1 MANMLHIVATQ
12 VKHGRGGISTA
23 LVGFTESPQLQ
34 AHGFNIIESHGS
46 GGRWQAFRRAVRQI
60 RTDVKPG
67 DTVWLHCGPWLS
79 MLRKWYLAGVAKQQ
93 GATVLFHFHS
103 MWTARYAESWWGRSL
118 LRLLL
123 ARANGIVVLTPWWQR
138 FFIQQ
143 FPHYFSDQSQ
153 RPIIITPN
161 PLEPAYVKVATEP
174 TNVSP
179 DGQTYILSMT
189 RLVTGK
195 GLDDVIR
202 AMPLLPERFALKI
215 AGDGEQLDELK
226 QLVSSLALTSRVEFV
241 GWIDYEQ
248 KQELM
253 RNCHLFCLPSQ
264 FDSFGMGFIEAM
276 AFGLPVV
283 ALNQGPTPDVV
294 GSSGALVDTPQPE
307 LLAKALLRVE
317 SEWQSRAELAKRE
330 ALERFAP
337 EPIVNHFLESLA
349 SIRRQ

>member
-1 MANMLHIVATQ
+1 MLHIVATQ

-60 RTDVKPG
+60 RADVKPG
-67 DTVWLHCGPWLS
+67 DIVWLHCGPWLS
-79 MLRKWYLAGVAKQQ
+79 MLRKWYLAGVAKRQ

-118 LRLLL
+118 LRLILK
-123 ARANGIVVLTPWWQR
+123 RANAIVVLTPWWR
-138 FFIQQ
+138 GFFTQQ
-143 FPHYFSDQSQ
+143 FPNLVTKL
-153 RPIIITPN
+153 PIFVTPN
-161 PLEPAYVKVATEP
+161 PLEPAYVEAASQPINVA
-174 TNVSP
+174 P
-179 DGQTYILSMT
+179 DGHTYILSMT
-189 RLVTGK
+189 RLVPGK
-195 GLDDVIR
+195 GVDDVIR
-202 AMPLLPERFALKI
+202 AMPLLPEHFALKI

-226 QLVSSLALTSRVEFV
+226 QLVTHLGLESRVEFV

-248 KQELM
+248 KQALM
-253 RNCHLFCLPSQ
+253 RSCHLFCLPSR

-294 GSSGALVDTPQPE
+294 GSSGV
-307 LLAKALLRVE
+307 LAENAEPSILADAVQTAASDWTL
-317 SEWQSRAELAKRE
+317 RAEQAKGE

-337 EPIVNHFLESLA
+337 EPIVTTFLNSLA
-349 SIRRQ
+349 SIRR

>member
-1 MANMLHIVATQ
+1 MLHIVATQ

-60 RTDVKPG
+60 RADVKPG

-79 MLRKWYLAGVAKQQ
+79 MLRKWYLAGVAKRQ

-103 MWTARYAESWWGRSL
+103 MWTARYAQSWWGRSL

-123 ARANGIVVLTPWWQR
+123 KRANGIVVLTPWWQQ
-138 FFIQQ
+138 FFTQQ
-143 FPHYFSDQSQ
+143 FPDMVTKL
-153 RPIIITPN
+153 PIIVTPN
-161 PLEPAYVKVATEP
+161 PLEPAYVEAASQP
-174 TNVSP
+174 TNEP
-179 DGQTYILSMT
+179 PTGQTYILSMT
-189 RLVTGK
+189 RLVPGK
-195 GLDDVIR
+195 GVDDVIR
-202 AMPLLPERFALKI
+202 AMPLLPKRFTLKI
-215 AGDGEQLDELK
+215 AGDGEQLNELK
-226 QLVSSLALTSRVEFV
+226 QLVKRLGLESRVEFV
-241 GWIDYEQ
+241 GWIDYEK

-294 GSSGALVDTPQPE
+294 GNSGILVDTPQAE
-307 LLAKALLRVE
+307 TLAEALLQAE
-317 SEWQSRAELAKRE
+317 SDWQTRAENAKGE
-330 ALERFAP
+330 ALKRFAP
-337 EPIVNHFLESLA
+337 EPIVTSFLSALA